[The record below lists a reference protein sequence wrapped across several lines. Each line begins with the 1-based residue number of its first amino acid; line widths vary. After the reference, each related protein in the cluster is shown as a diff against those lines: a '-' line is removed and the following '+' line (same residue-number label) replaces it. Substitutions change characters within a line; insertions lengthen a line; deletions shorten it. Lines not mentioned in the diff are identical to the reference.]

1 MRWSTTPWAVVLLPV
16 GRSPTPRGPD
26 MTSTLQ
32 GNFRHQHFGI
42 TARIINDYP
51 APTKLKLINDK
62 RQTSPE
68 VGTVGRLQPI

>member
-1 MRWSTTPWAVVLLPV
+1 MRRSTTPWAVVLLPV

-26 MTSTLQ
+26 MTTLQ
-32 GNFRHQHFGI
+32 GNFRHQHFAI

-62 RQTSPE
+62 R
-68 VGTVGRLQPI
+68 